1 MAALAKSS
9 MVFFFMAMALVGV
22 CFGAV
27 YKVGDSHGW
36 TDQGHFNYK
45 TWSSNKH
52 FTVGDTLVFE
62 YDAEK
67 ENLVQVDHKGYKE
80 CMAKD
85 PLFTF
90 ASGNDNVKITMPGD
104 FFYISSL
111 HDHCKAGQ
119 KLHIQ
124 VHASSS
130 TPSPSQTPSFS
141 SPSPSP
147 VHLSPSP
154 TPSASPSISPN
165 GYPMPSPN
173 GSPSYNPNRSPSA
186 ITRPP
191 PNPSPTVRPNPPTV
205 RPNPPTV
212 RPNPPTVRP
221 NPPPSVPIVVSNP
234 PPSAPTV
241 VSNPPPSPGRT
252 PPRRRKAAITKS
264 QASPSNGLPILQVL
278 MAVAV
283 VVYIA

>member
-1 MAALAKSS
+1 M
-9 MVFFFMAMALVGV
+9 
-22 CFGAV
+22 
-27 YKVGDSHGW
+27 
-36 TDQGHFNYK
+36 
-45 TWSSNKH
+45 
-52 FTVGDTLVFE
+52 
-62 YDAEK
+62 
-67 ENLVQVDHKGYKE
+67 DHKGYKE

-154 TPSASPSISPN
+154 TPVTSTPSASPSLSPN
-165 GYPMPSPN
+165 GYPMPSPSA
-173 GSPSYNPNRSPSA
+173 SPSYNPNRSPST

-191 PNPSPTVRPNPPTV
+191 PNPSPMV

-234 PPSAPTV
+234 PPPAPVV
-241 VSNPPPSPGRT
+241 VSNPPPSQGGT
-252 PPRRRKAAITKS
+252 PPRRRKAVITKS

-283 VVYIA
+283 VVGIA

>member
-1 MAALAKSS
+1 MASLAKSS

-62 YDAEK
+62 YDAKK

-154 TPSASPSISPN
+154 TPVISTPSASPSLSPS
-165 GYPMPSPN
+165 GYPMPSPI

-191 PNPSPTVRPNPPTV
+191 PNPSPNVRPNPPTV

-212 RPNPPTVRP
+212 VS
-221 NPPPSVPIVVSNP
+221 NPPPSVP
-234 PPSAPTV
+234 TV
-241 VSNPPPSPGRT
+241 VSNRPPSPGGT
-252 PPRRRKAAITKS
+252 PPRRRKAVITKS

>member
-62 YDAEK
+62 YDAKK

-165 GYPMPSPN
+165 GYPMPSPS

-191 PNPSPTVRPNPPTV
+191 PNPSPMV

-241 VSNPPPSPGRT
+241 VSNPPPSPGGT
-252 PPRRRKAAITKS
+252 PPRRRKAVIKKS

>member
-9 MVFFFMAMALVGV
+9 MVFFMAMALVGV

-62 YDAEK
+62 YDAKK

-80 CMAKD
+80 CEAKD
-85 PLFTF
+85 SLFSF

-104 FFYISSL
+104 FFYISSI
-111 HDHCKAGQ
+111 HDHCNAGQ

-141 SPSPSP
+141 TPSPSP

-154 TPSASPSISPN
+154 TPVTSIPSASPSLSPN
-165 GYPMPSPN
+165 GYAMPSPSGLPN
-173 GSPSYNPNRSPSA
+173 YNPNRSPST
-186 ITRPP
+186 ITRSP
-191 PNPSPTVRPNPPTV
+191 PNPSPKVRPNPPTV
-205 RPNPPTV
+205 RPNPPKV
-212 RPNPPTVRP
+212 RPNPPPSLPIVVS

-234 PPSAPTV
+234 PPS
-241 VSNPPPSPGRT
+241 PGGT
-252 PPRRRKAAITKS
+252 PPRRRKAVITKS
-264 QASPSNGLPILQVL
+264 QAPPSNGLPILQVL